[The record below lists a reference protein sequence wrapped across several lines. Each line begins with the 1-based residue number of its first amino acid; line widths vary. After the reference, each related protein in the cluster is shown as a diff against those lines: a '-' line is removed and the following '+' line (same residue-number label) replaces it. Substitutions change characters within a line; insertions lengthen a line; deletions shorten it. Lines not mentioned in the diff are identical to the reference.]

1 MIYERNYGTLIFF
14 FFLYASI
21 NTYIDHYN
29 FTNQQNTFVHISSSS
44 SHSSSFMDADD
55 EIVKVAE
62 IQGTNFIRK
71 DDLSNQN
78 LCYLNVGAKLFTR
91 MIYREPNRPDVL
103 VEQTIYGGTRRI
115 LNTCLPENSRN
126 SRLAF
131 REQII
136 LHEPHLGN
144 PGNAL
149 ISGPNRSFS
158 ANDIDWNIVSETLS
172 KYAKHSGAFPERGRK
187 DVFGVRGDIAFGDTE
202 CLCCHG
208 SYDFQ
213 DPNHIHRV
221 VELPCRH
228 VFHKA
233 CIYKW
238 IWINQVYNS
247 NNNNSYC
254 YCPTCDSFIC

>member
-1 MIYERNYGTLIFF
+1 
-14 FFLYASI
+14 
-21 NTYIDHYN
+21 
-29 FTNQQNTFVHISSSS
+29 
-44 SHSSSFMDADD
+44 MDADD
-55 EIVKVAE
+55 EIVKVTE
-62 IQGTNFIRK
+62 IHGTNFIRK

-136 LHEPHLGN
+136 LHEPDLGN

-187 DVFGVRGDIAFGDTE
+187 DVFGVRGDIAFGEVQIMAPANGWDQRHFHEPEGNVHDTE

-238 IWINQVYNS
+238 IWTNQVYNS